1 MSSSQAV
8 NVYQQLY
15 GSQHDDSQTVS
26 SLSQSSCSTLSQLS
40 SCSTDV
46 SINSSPLLM
55 CNPCSVSKRLRNK
68 DPNLSRTLGLCCA
81 RMCLFSLPVGS
92 KQLSPIQ
99 SAAFHINE
107 CHGKL
112 KHLTRTERM
121 HHILLEIEKGYKG
134 MTAYGYISL
143 ELTLETGGPVVCS
156 SAFRTA
162 YNIGLTTFKKL
173 CSRIKSRQLVF
184 TTEHTKRNERLTA
197 IQRKNIKRDYFS
209 VPKSSDQLAY
219 EFCPDTTLAMSTY
232 VWMKNH
238 FDVIGEAMPVGWGS
252 FKEMHLDSGTLKTK
266 IWEEYKYAYDF
277 SLLNLKVN
285 HFYSQN

>member
-1 MSSSQAV
+1 
-8 NVYQQLY
+8 
-15 GSQHDDSQTVS
+15 
-26 SLSQSSCSTLSQLS
+26 
-40 SCSTDV
+40 
-46 SINSSPLLM
+46 
-55 CNPCSVSKRLRNK
+55 
-68 DPNLSRTLGLCCA
+68 
-81 RMCLFSLPVGS
+81 MCLFSLPRGS

-143 ELTLETGGPVVCS
+143 QLTLETGGPVVCS

-184 TTEHTKRNERLTA
+184 TEDHTKRNERLTA
-197 IQRKNIKRDYFS
+197 LQRRNIDRDYFS

-252 FKEMHLDSGTLKTK
+252 FKEIHLDSGTLKTK

-277 SLLNLKVN
+277 GLLLNLKVN

>member
-1 MSSSQAV
+1 
-8 NVYQQLY
+8 
-15 GSQHDDSQTVS
+15 
-26 SLSQSSCSTLSQLS
+26 
-40 SCSTDV
+40 
-46 SINSSPLLM
+46 
-55 CNPCSVSKRLRNK
+55 
-68 DPNLSRTLGLCCA
+68 
-81 RMCLFSLPVGS
+81 MCLFSLPRGS

-107 CHGKL
+107 CHGKM

-134 MTAYGYISL
+134 MTAYIFL

-162 YNIGLTTFKKL
+162 YNIGMTTFKKL
-173 CSRIKSRQLVF
+173 CSRIKSRQLGF
-184 TTEHTKRNERLTA
+184 TKEQTKRNERLTA
-197 IQRKNIKRDYFS
+197 LQRRNIERDYFS

-252 FKEMHLDSGTLKTK
+252 FREIHLDSGTLKTK
-266 IWEEYKYAYDF
+266 IWEEYKYVVYDVD
-277 SLLNLKVN
+277 LLNLKVT
-285 HFYSQN
+285 HFLFTELTLRRRNWCLVSTAVSWYIGEICFRA